1 MFQWTILSFTK
12 YTCRDC
18 NQKIKSRIHE
28 RKKFYTFWWNEKEEK
43 LLCCR
48 WNTMWS
54 PEALSPV
61 GHRTYIGIVGAPSL
75 PTAIIGAPSLPTAI
89 VGAPSSH
96 SHHRSSISSN
106 GHSRSSISSHGHHR
120 HLFPRPSSSSLPMA
134 SSEHHLVPLSLS
146 FCFQV
151 TKATEAS
158 SDSSGPSR
166 GCHGPSHFKPGTVQA
181 PSRKARFFAGHEF
194 LGPIPPRT
202 KPLRARPADHYPV

>member
-1 MFQWTILSFTK
+1 MFQWTILTFTK

-48 WNTMWS
+48 LNTMWS

-61 GHRTYIGIVGAPSL
+61 GHQ
-75 PTAIIGAPSLPTAI
+75 TAI

-202 KPLRARPADHYPV
+202 KPLRARPADQYPV